1 MRTHL
6 QATPARLFRHGRGP
20 RPGTART
27 LYVPGMGT
35 LRGYVVAAHA
45 APTAVV
51 TLIMTVFAWSIG
63 WRGAPLVLVLLAV
76 IVGQLSVGWSND
88 AFDADLDRAAGRQEK
103 PTVSGA
109 VVASRLWRAAWIALA
124 VSALLSWI
132 AAGPIGGS
140 FHVLFLAM
148 AWLYNVALSR
158 TVWSWLPYAVAFG
171 AMPAFLYVGLD
182 GSAPPW
188 WTVAVF
194 AIVATSAHLANALP
208 DLESDRETGL
218 GGLAVRLGRRRSTVL
233 CWLLLAL
240 GTGILV
246 AVTWPISPWTSVVL
260 VAGFATALVLG
271 SLRPPAVFAALLGV
285 VVLDVVALIASPAL

>member
-1 MRTHL
+1 MVVE
-6 QATPARLFRHGRGP
+6 RGHP
-20 RPGTART
+20 SLT
-27 LYVPGMGT
+27 LYVPHMGT
-35 LRGYVVAAHA
+35 VRGYVLAAHA
-45 APTAVV
+45 APTVVV

-63 WRGAPLVLVLLAV
+63 WRGAPLVLVLGAV
-76 IVGQLSVGWSND
+76 LVGQLSVGWSND
-88 AFDADLDRAAGRQEK
+88 AFDAALDRAAGRRGK
-103 PTVSGA
+103 PTVAGA
-109 VVASRLWRAAWIALA
+109 VAPRGLWAAAWVALA
-124 VSALLSWI
+124 VSCMLSWV

-140 FHVLFLAM
+140 FHVFFLAM

-158 TVWSWLPYAVAFG
+158 TVWSWLPYALAFG

-218 GGLAVRLGRRRSTVL
+218 GGLAVRLGRRRSTLL
-233 CWLLLAL
+233 CWSLLAL

-246 AVTWPISPWTSVVL
+246 AVTWPSSPATSVVL
-260 VAGFATALVLG
+260 LAGFAGALLLG
-271 SLRPPAVFAALLGV
+271 SLRPTAMFLALLGV